1 LSSGWLLVQAAKAK
15 AHNRI
20 IADFF
25 IVLILNM
32 VAKIKKSTNHNT
44 IPASGL
50 TSISFR
56 FLNFLAMPFL

>member
-1 LSSGWLLVQAAKAK
+1 LSSGWLLVQAEKAK

-32 VAKIKKSTNHNT
+32 VAKIKKNYKSQHHPCQRVDINK
-44 IPASGL
+44 
-50 TSISFR
+50 F
-56 FLNFLAMPFL
+56 